1 MRAAVFTS
9 NHEPLAIRDVE
20 APRAG
25 PGEVGLQ
32 VARAGIC
39 GSDLHVKEYGIRTE
53 PGVIFGHEFSG
64 VISEAGEGVGPWQV
78 GDRVIS
84 LPIHACGTCEA
95 CRLDKIGLCEQIAF
109 AGFSLDLPGAFA
121 ERIVVPAHSLHRIPD
136 GVSFD
141 AAALVEPL
149 SVSRRA
155 VSKTPI
161 KQDSVVLV
169 IGTGPIGAGV
179 VQFAR
184 LAGARQVIV
193 SEMSAE
199 RRDLALAMGASHAV
213 DPGAGPLRDQV
224 LAIAG
229 RLPDVIFECVGVPGV
244 IQQAIELAAYEA
256 TIMVVGV
263 CFQEDHFQPS
273 QAMKRELTIGFS
285 NCYTHED
292 FAGVLEALAS
302 GRLDPSP
309 MHTATVDL
317 DGLPDAFEN
326 LIATKSGCKTLVDPS
341 GGAL

>member
-9 NHEPLAIRDVE
+9 SSEPLAIREVE
-20 APRAG
+20 APRPGA
-25 PGEVGLQ
+25 GEVLIQ

-39 GSDLHVKEYGIRTE
+39 GSDLHVKEYGTRVDD
-53 PGVIFGHEFSG
+53 GVVFGHEFSG
-64 VISEAGEGVGPWQV
+64 IVSEVGEGVGDWKA
-78 GDRVIS
+78 GDRVVS
-84 LPIHACGTCEA
+84 LPIHPCGQCEA
-95 CRLDKIGLCEQIAF
+95 CRQDKIGLCEKIVF
-109 AGFSLDLPGAFA
+109 TGFTLDHPGAFA
-121 ERIVVPAHSLHRIPD
+121 ERIVVPAHSLHRMPD
-136 GVSFD
+136 GVGFD

-161 KQDSVVLV
+161 TPESVVLV

-179 VQFAR
+179 VQFAKI
-184 LAGARQVIV
+184 AGARKVIV

-199 RRDLALAMGASHAV
+199 RRKLALAMGADAAI
-213 DPGAGPLRDQV
+213 DPGTGPLVDQIME
-224 LAIAG
+224 LAG
-229 RLPDVIFECVGVPGV
+229 KQPDVIFECVGVPGV
-244 IQQAIELAAYEA
+244 IQQAIEIAAYEA

-292 FAGVLEALAS
+292 FAGVLDALAT
-302 GRLDPSP
+302 GRLDPSA
-309 MHTATVDL
+309 MHTGTVDL
-317 DGLPDAFEN
+317 DGLPAAFEN